1 MSQRLLLL
9 LALAFGLVL
18 ETPGLGHAATLRVPE
33 DFSRIQPA
41 LDAAQP
47 GDTVRVAAGIF
58 SGPGNRALEI
68 RAKPLYLL
76 GAGPGGT
83 LIDCEGEA
91 SGFRLRGDGAARSL
105 IRGFTVLRAAAA
117 RGAGLNCEGGRL
129 RVESCQFIGGRA
141 DWGAGVAASWEAAL
155 QLQACHFAGNRA
167 ALGGDDLYLVGG
179 RTLLRD
185 CRASAAGIL
194 ALGGAELRRLDSRL
208 SGQ

>member
-9 LALAFGLVL
+9 LALALVF
-18 ETPGLGHAATLRVPE
+18 TAPGPSLAATLHVPE
-33 DFSRIQPA
+33 DFPQIQSA

-68 RAKPLYLL
+68 RGKPLYLL

-91 SGFRLRGDGAARSL
+91 GGFRLRGEGEARSL
-105 IRGFTVLRAAAA
+105 IRGFTVLHAAAE
-117 RGAGLNCEGGRL
+117 RGAGLLCEGGRL

-141 DWGAGVAASWEAAL
+141 DWGAGVAATWETSL
-155 QLQACHFAGNRA
+155 HLQACHFAGNRA

-185 CRASAAGIL
+185 CRAPTAGVL
-194 ALGGAELRRLDSRL
+194 ALGGAELRRLES
-208 SGQ
+208 STGPQ